1 MAEPTSSRIHGG
13 RLELSGPSAESFD
26 TRGSHV
32 AGLDA
37 SAMWPDLFIELDDRH
52 RANVRDVFATE
63 YLTGWE
69 PDRAAVADV
78 IELASGRIGLGE
90 YMNRSAARMASVPPS
105 T

>member
-1 MAEPTSSRIHGG
+1 M
-13 RLELSGPSAESFD
+13 
-26 TRGSHV
+26 
-32 AGLDA
+32 AGLDV

-69 PDRAAVADV
+69 PDRAAVAEV
-78 IELASGRIGLGE
+78 IELERGRIALSD
-90 YMNRSAARMASVPPS
+90 YMKRNAARIASVPPS